1 MPWVSGLFMV
11 ESQMDPYGM
20 EDPDMMD
27 QDMYGDEDQLEGD
40 PMDNSGQYGQE
51 QEYGDEHVSYNFQ
64 TAGRGARRT

>member
-40 PMDNSGQYGQE
+40 PMDNSGQYG
-51 QEYGDEHVSYNFQ
+51 
-64 TAGRGARRT
+64 